1 MFFPLKPGEYSVKA
15 HYRLARRVLLA
26 VSGPHNEDRKARA
39 LSYVGHVTR
48 RAEAAS
54 ICWQGLGGRL
64 VVVDDSACLWLPLGM
79 LVAPVFSNS

>member
-54 ICWQGLGGRL
+54 ICWQGLGGGVVGGGRL
-64 VVVDDSACLWLPLGM
+64 RLPVAAIRDAGGTCL
-79 LVAPVFSNS
+79 